1 MWDTFLVRTVSV
13 QLSLLNSVQVF
24 INALSCLC
32 SVLEGFYWLLACLL
46 VIYELAEQV
55 RELRILGK
63 HLRGD
68 LVLVRVAA
76 AWPRPA
82 ALQQLHHLQPPRRAE
97 RVEPRPGLLPLIE
110 TIKTWKAYGN
120 NPPAQYGGPP
130 GRGR

>member
-1 MWDTFLVRTVSV
+1 ML
-13 QLSLLNSVQVF
+13 
-24 INALSCLC
+24 

-55 RELRILGK
+55 RELGILGK

-82 ALQQLHHLQPPRRAE
+82 ALQQLHHLKPARRAE
-97 RVEPRPGLLPLIE
+97 RVESR
-110 TIKTWKAYGN
+110 
-120 NPPAQYGGPP
+120 P
-130 GRGR
+130 GRGRCLVTTRDCEPVLTAPHTRSRPQCLACARLAPPARCPRCGIVM